1 MVETAVMGSASQS
14 EIESLL
20 ESEGVEVRMIAS
32 QLAESRMFIDEDGR
46 LLEGTRAVAFTDIY
60 PAQVRRVELGDADF
74 EAIESLRAAFSKSLG
89 NRRSRM
95 SEEGSELDP
104 EKYIDLLTG
113 SHDVNIFK
121 DDAPSRGFYAM
132 VLLDMSGS
140 MVSRWPVVSRACQVL
155 ADALTYPFVRLDVWG
170 FSAGGDGQAEIFR
183 FTDPRSGVAP
193 RTPYPRM
200 WGLTPLHSVLPVAM
214 KHSARGKGHRHV
226 FLLSDG
232 IPMDIA
238 TRPSEL
244 HGAVAKSVFAGRK
257 SGVHLSTLLIGNT
270 TPPGL
275 ADSMYG
281 QRQWARVED
290 NQFSLFDELIDLVGR
305 TFLTH
310 IKRNG

>member
-1 MVETAVMGSASQS
+1 
-14 EIESLL
+14 
-20 ESEGVEVRMIAS
+20 
-32 QLAESRMFIDEDGR
+32 
-46 LLEGTRAVAFTDIY
+46 
-60 PAQVRRVELGDADF
+60 
-74 EAIESLRAAFSKSLG
+74 
-89 NRRSRM
+89 M
-95 SEEGSELDP
+95 SEEGAELDP

-113 SHDVNIFK
+113 SNDVNIFK
-121 DDAPSRGFYAM
+121 DDAPSRGFYAL

-183 FTDPRSGVAP
+183 FTDPRAGVAP
-193 RTPYPRM
+193 RVPHPRM
-200 WGLTPLHSVLPVAM
+200 WGLTPIPSVLPVAM
-214 KHSARGKGHRHV
+214 RHSARGKGHRHV

-238 TRPSEL
+238 VKSSEL
-244 HGAVAKSVFAGRK
+244 HGAVTRAVLAGRK

-275 ADSMYG
+275 ADVMYG

-290 NQFSLFDELIDLVGR
+290 SQFSLFDELIDLVGR

-310 IKRNG
+310 LRRSR